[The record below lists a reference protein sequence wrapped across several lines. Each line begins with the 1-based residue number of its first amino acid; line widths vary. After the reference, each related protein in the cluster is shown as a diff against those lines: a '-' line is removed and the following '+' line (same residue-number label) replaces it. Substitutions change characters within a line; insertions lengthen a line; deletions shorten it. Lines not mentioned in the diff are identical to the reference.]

1 MAPSIRVLL
10 VDEDRTILGRLGRA
24 LQGEP
29 EPLEVL
35 GAASSSSEAV
45 ALARKSQPDVILLDM
60 ERREADRIETIPR
73 LGAACSA
80 HIVVLASVRDP
91 ASSARAVKAGARGVV
106 LKGDAPETIR
116 KAVHKVNAGE
126 LWLDRRT
133 TGRVVDELVAQ
144 HARPVETAAAADGNG
159 LSILTERE
167 REVVRA
173 LVQHDG
179 AGSRDLAARL
189 RISEHTLRNHFT
201 AIYRKLGVTNRT
213 GLFAYAS
220 RLRFSAPA

>member
-10 VDEDRTILGRLGRA
+10 VDEDRTILNRLGRA
-24 LQGEP
+24 LEGEP

-60 ERREADRIETIPR
+60 GRREEDRIDAIPR

-80 HIVVLASVRDP
+80 HIVVFSSVRDP

-133 TGRVVDELVAQ
+133 TGRVVDELVAR
-144 HARPVETAAAADGNG
+144 HARPIDTAADGNG
-159 LSILTERE
+159 LSVLTERE

-173 LVQHDG
+173 LLHHDG
-179 AGSRDLAARL
+179 AGSRDLAERL

-220 RLRFSAPA
+220 KLQLGHSA